1 MVRLLQLGE
10 LFALPLQSAT
20 RAQNFSLQET
30 ISFLEQFGLE
40 EGVAKTFRLR
50 TERMVEERTTDP
62 ETGIPETQFK
72 VQPFELSIPLL
83 AMVSPPSIQLQEMN
97 VEFGVE
103 IVEPRRVPIE
113 SSAIPSAVLGSSL
126 APSLSVFTPLSQS
139 NPTTMKVNMKIVRET
154 PEGMARLGDTLTDLL
169 SGRPVEEPT
178 VVAEPPTVIEE
189 PGPRPADRPATAVA
203 GIGPVMGNRLE
214 GVEVFTVR
222 DFLRATA
229 TQERVSRLV
238 DILRSAG
245 ARRVSEKLV
254 HEWRE
259 SALSFLRE
267 QE

>member
-103 IVEPRRVPIE
+103 IVEPRSEPIE
-113 SSAIPSAVLGSSL
+113 SSAIPATVLGSSL
-126 APSLSVFTPLSQS
+126 APSLSVFTPLRQS

-178 VVAEPPTVIEE
+178 VIEE
-189 PGPRPADRPATAVA
+189 PGPELADRPAIAVA
-203 GIGPVMGNRLE
+203 GIGPRTADRLE
-214 GVEVFTVR
+214 QLEIFTVR
-222 DFLRATA
+222 DFLTATA
-229 TQERVSRLV
+229 TPERISRLV
-238 DILRSAG
+238 GILRSAG
-245 ARRVSEKLV
+245 VRASEDLV
-254 HEWRE
+254 REWRE

-267 QE
+267 RE

>member
-1 MVRLLQLGE
+1 MRLLQLGE

-50 TERMVEERTTDP
+50 TERVIEERTTDP

-103 IVEPRRVPIE
+103 VVEPRSEPIE
-113 SSAIPSAVLGSSL
+113 SSTIPATVLGSSL
-126 APSLSVFTPLSQS
+126 APSLSVFTPLTQS
-139 NPTTMKVNMKIVRET
+139 NPTTMKVNMKIVREA

-169 SGRPVEEPT
+169 SGRPVEESG
-178 VVAEPPTVIEE
+178 VIEE
-189 PGPRPADRPATAVA
+189 PTFPEAADRPAISVV
-203 GIGPVMGNRLE
+203 GIGPRTADRLE
-214 GVEVFTVR
+214 ALEIFTVR
-222 DFLRATA
+222 DFLTATA
-229 TQERVSRLV
+229 TPERVARLV
-238 DILRSAG
+238 DILRSVG
-245 ARRVSEKLV
+245 ARVSEDLV
-254 HEWRE
+254 LEWRE
-259 SALSFLRE
+259 SAQSFLRE
-267 QE
+267 NG